1 MQDLIAI
8 AIIAG
13 LCLAIAVR
21 EARLRR
27 RIKDLSASLYLA
39 RARADRVDESN
50 RIMDDKLKQ
59 IAKEREDAKY
69 DDH

>member
-1 MQDLIAI
+1 MQDIVAI

-13 LCLAIAVR
+13 LCFALAVR

-39 RARADRVDESN
+39 LARADRVDASN
-50 RIMDDKLKQ
+50 KIMGDKLKQ
-59 IAKEREDAKY
+59 IAKERANEN
-69 DDH
+69 